1 MGEALVG
8 RPYKFVESSLSVA
21 QIPKRKIMYNNLK
34 DLVGSTEFD
43 HIKGTQYCYFYSYLI
58 MHKAKLFYKVVE
70 VLVAG
75 IDMRF
80 SSNLH

>member
-8 RPYKFVESSLSVA
+8 RPYKFFESSLSVA
-21 QIPKRKIMYNNLK
+21 QIPKRKIMYNNIK
-34 DLVGSTEFD
+34 DLVYSDG
-43 HIKGTQYCYFYSYLI
+43 HVKGTQYCYFYSYLI
-58 MHKAKLFYKVVE
+58 MHKAKLFNKVVE